1 MVAVGVAAA
10 VRRLCPAAVEHV
22 AVAVALLLPP
32 LLRPQPRPQHLSL
45 PLQPTAELLPPP
57 PPRPRRQLRLLAPA
71 ALAVWLPPTTGRA
84 PQRPSVSARWL
95 PRQAPTAVR
104 RAPRHATRVPTTA
117 KFDLL
122 ASCGSS
128 SRATSTRFREC
139 VE

>member
-32 LLRPQPRPQHLSL
+32 LLRPQPRPQHPSL

-57 PPRPRRQLRLLAPA
+57 RPRRRLRLPAPA
-71 ALAVWLPPTTGRA
+71 AHAVWLPPTTGRA
-84 PQRPSVSARWL
+84 PQRPSVSGRWL